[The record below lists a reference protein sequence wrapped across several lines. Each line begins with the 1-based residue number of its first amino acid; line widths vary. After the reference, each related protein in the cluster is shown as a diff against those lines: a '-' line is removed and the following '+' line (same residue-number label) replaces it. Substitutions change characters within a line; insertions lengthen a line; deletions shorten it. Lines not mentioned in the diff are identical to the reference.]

1 MYDDSK
7 SGSASPSRG
16 RRTTVKPTPRRIYVV
31 VNPNEEGDEDVPVP
45 KQPFYAP
52 PPLPTPQSQLDDRLH
67 SGPPHPGPINTDNL
81 KQKYPHYNT
90 SDRTLSSPSTP
101 TSSPAVES
109 TPPPST
115 PGQKS
120 VPSIDLTQGSDRS
133 DGSQP
138 HIAGRAETLVRR
150 ITAPF
155 SHARRKSST
164 QAVITAVS
172 YNCAPQLIG
181 DNTDTLISLRY
192 TKINILMVE
201 NDPIHH

>member
-16 RRTTVKPTPRRIYVV
+16 RRSTAKAMPRRIYVV
-31 VNPNEEGDEDVPVP
+31 VNPNEDGDDDIPVQ
-45 KQPFYAP
+45 KQQFYPP
-52 PPLPTPQSQLDDRLH
+52 PPLPNPQTQLEDKLY

-101 TSSPAVES
+101 ASSPAVES

-138 HIAGRAETLVRR
+138 HVAGRAETLVRR

-164 QAVITAVS
+164 NVVATAVS
-172 YNCAPQLIG
+172 Y
-181 DNTDTLISLRY
+181 DY
-192 TKINILMVE
+192 
-201 NDPIHH
+201 H